1 MLHKIYIS
9 NKCCPFEHQRILK
22 WKMYYSFHKKYYC
35 QPHISMITVGSFDTK
50 NTGAKAA
57 ENSALHHKK
66 KLHFKIFVL

>member
-1 MLHKIYIS
+1 
-9 NKCCPFEHQRILK
+9 
-22 WKMYYSFHKKYYC
+22 MYYSFHKKYYC